1 MVYTAKSDYE
11 YITGVELEDLH
22 IYTYLTVSAVF
33 TEAAVMQQ
41 VSQAERWVNEYCGQ
55 SFTAGAAPDG
65 VKAATLEMARHFMN
79 QQLLN
84 GKYIDEYNVPIAQI
98 EALCRVYLVR
108 NKVTPDYDGSD
119 DLFHLPTLKG

>member
-22 IYTYLTVSAVF
+22 VYTYLTISAAF

-84 GKYIDEYNVPIAQI
+84 GKYIEEYKAPIAQI
-98 EALCRVYLVR
+98 EALCKVYLVR
-108 NKVTPDYDGSD
+108 NKVTPDYSGSD
-119 DLFHLPTLKG
+119 DLFHLPTLRG